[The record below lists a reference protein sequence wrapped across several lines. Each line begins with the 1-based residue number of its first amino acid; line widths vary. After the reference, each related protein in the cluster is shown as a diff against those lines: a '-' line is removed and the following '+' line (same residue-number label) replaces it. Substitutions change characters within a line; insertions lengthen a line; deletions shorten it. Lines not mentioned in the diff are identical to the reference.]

1 MGDSDEDYVQE
12 VSDDEVEAHRVT
24 RGKGGRSDSSRGA
37 GQRGK
42 GGGWEVTRTWEKVV
56 ESEDGTINAT
66 VEELL
71 EAGKR
76 RR

>member
-1 MGDSDEDYVQE
+1 MVDSDEDYVQE
-12 VSDDEVEAHRVT
+12 ASDDDDVETYRVT
-24 RGKGGRSDSSRGA
+24 RRAGLGTRATASGA
-37 GQRGK
+37 R

-56 ESEDGTINAT
+56 ESEDGTINST

-76 RR
+76 HR